1 MIDLIKK
8 FIKKSF
14 PFRRILITMPSRI
27 LFGNTIS
34 LTNNIKPYFNK
45 TFFFKK
51 SDYKKTLPSSNNS
64 EIKNLGFKKIKYN
77 LNPKLIK
84 TISDKFEKYILN
96 DSVSK
101 FSTDNKSR
109 YLDSPLRYIPEIND
123 LEILWK
129 KDAEDFY
136 AGNYRVHSYNGWRIY
151 SDSSYKEKNKKF
163 LYSNYWHFDDLPKN
177 LLKVFILLS
186 DNVDKNSGATR
197 VIDVSTSKKL
207 TRTFKFVDYAL
218 PSISTRMVDEY
229 VYSNNKIN
237 YFGGNKGDIYICN
250 TPRCL
255 HAATI
260 PENGKI
266 RDLIQLELLPS

>member
-1 MIDLIKK
+1 MIDLIIKI
-8 FIKKSF
+8 IKKSF
-14 PFRRILITMPSRI
+14 PFRRILLTMPSRI

-45 TFFFKK
+45 ANFFKK
-51 SDYKKTLPSSNNS
+51 LFYKKKFSSYNNS

-77 LNPKLIK
+77 LDAKLIK
-84 TISDKFEKYILN
+84 TISDKFEKNILN

-109 YLDSPLRYIPEIND
+109 HLYNPLRYIPEIKN
-123 LEILWK
+123 LEILWE
-129 KDAEDFY
+129 KDAKDFY
-136 AGNYRVHSYNGWRIY
+136 AGNYRVHSCNAWRIY
-151 SDSSYKEKNKKF
+151 SDSSYKENKKKF
-163 LYSNYWHFDDLPKN
+163 LYSNFWHFDDLPKN

-186 DNVDKNSGATR
+186 DNVDKDSGATR

-218 PSISTRMVDEY
+218 PSISARKVDEY

-237 YFGGNKGDIYICN
+237 YFGGNKGDVYICN

-260 PENGKI
+260 PENDRI
-266 RDLIQLELLPS
+266 RDLIQLELYPG

>member
-1 MIDLIKK
+1 MGSIRSFSLELIQNNDLFPLGSSIKIITSGK
-8 FIKKSF
+8 PSLFKSS
-14 PFRRILITMPSRI
+14 ISADNTLALISNDASLASDLKPIGRMVKVLRSGV
-27 LFGNTIS
+27 LFKQN
-34 LTNNIKPYFNK
+34 
-45 TFFFKK
+45 
-51 SDYKKTLPSSNNS
+51 
-64 EIKNLGFKKIKYN
+64 
-77 LNPKLIK
+77 
-84 TISDKFEKYILN
+84 ILN

-109 YLDSPLRYIPEIND
+109 YLNNPLRYIPQIED
-123 LEILWK
+123 LEILWE
-129 KDAEDFY
+129 KDAKDFY
-136 AGNYRVHSYNGWRIY
+136 AGNYRVHSYHAWRIY
-151 SDSSYKEKNKKF
+151 SDSSYYENKKKF
-163 LYSNYWHFDDLPKN
+163 LYSNFWHFDDLPKN

-186 DNVDKNSGATR
+186 DNVGKDSGATR
-197 VIDVSTSKKL
+197 VIDVPTSKKL

-218 PSISTRMVDEY
+218 PSIITRMVDEY

-266 RDLIQLELLPS
+266 RDLIQIELYPS

>member
-1 MIDLIKK
+1 MIKK
-8 FIKKSF
+8 IIKKSF
-14 PFRRILITMPSRI
+14 AFRRVLLTMPSRI

-45 TFFFKK
+45 LNFFKT
-51 SDYKKTLPSSNNS
+51 SDHKKTFLSSNNS

-77 LNPKLIK
+77 LDAKLIE
-84 TISDKFEKYILN
+84 TISDKFKQNILN

-109 YLDSPLRYIPEIND
+109 YLNNPLRYIPQIED
-123 LEILWK
+123 LEILWE
-129 KDAEDFY
+129 KDAKDFY
-136 AGNYRVHSYNGWRIY
+136 AGNYRVHSYHAWRIY
-151 SDSSYKEKNKKF
+151 SDSSYYENKKKF
-163 LYSNYWHFDDLPKN
+163 LYSNFWHFDDLPKN

-186 DNVDKNSGATR
+186 DNVGKDSGATR
-197 VIDVSTSKKL
+197 VIDVPTSKKL

-266 RDLIQLELLPS
+266 RDLIQIELYPS